1 MRRRRK
7 ATRSNSV
14 ALDKGAAPKTVSLFI
29 PMSLAAEDID
39 VDVKNGT
46 LRNVSFISRGPAIGH
61 KAWVGDEL
69 LQLVVDDTT
78 LQQAFDSLK
87 PKTKG
92 VKSRVGHPLF
102 EDGILSRIGRSS
114 VKMLDLKAGKVRGD
128 LKLGDYSKS
137 TPKGDLW
144 TYVLGLTQEEGD
156 DVGLSIIFEPAPSE
170 KTTTADGFSVVA
182 ARVRNVL
189 AVDLVDDPAANP
201 DGLFSRG
208 DEPAD
213 GPEID
218 ARRRREPTGE
228 SLMNPELKKHL
239 IEKCGLKADAT
250 DAEAL
255 AFMFELPAEKR
266 AEATALLSKP
276 VEPEP
281 KPEVPT
287 PTPDAPAPPVNAS
300 AERRLERQRV
310 ASITTLAAEYGL
322 PEKWATAQ
330 IDGEVSFADA
340 RIAALESYAKAH
352 QPVSVSVGSDLNV
365 DTLGL
370 GMADA
375 LCSRAGIPIFDR
387 GKTVENVRRWGRRG
401 YAKAKP
407 GESALALRDP
417 HPRAQEFGHMSL
429 LDIGRTWLR
438 SLGVPGVDG
447 MSRTAV
453 ATYMLSAQ
461 ARFKDFR
468 NLTMFVQS
476 TADFDFILADVL
488 GKSLLAAYVEAPRTW
503 PVWTRRQTAP
513 DFKSL
518 KFIKLSTS
526 PDLAVIPESGEM
538 TFGVLEGEQETVALA
553 KYGVA
558 LKLTL
563 EAIVND
569 DMNAFDRIPMLHG
582 NAAARLEDDTV
593 WAILTAN
600 PTMADGVALFH
611 ATHAN
616 LASGVGEVGAPSVA
630 LLDVANAS
638 FRLQTAFAP
647 TGETGPILNLR
658 PATIMV
664 PAALDGTT
672 AQLLRSVTDPTATAA
687 GVANRWAGNVLT
699 QVTEGRLDGSSSTG
713 WYMAADPNQ
722 VDTVVVVFLEG
733 EEVPVLAD
741 ETAFGTGDKKYGI
754 RHTVAAKAV
763 DHRGLYLNP
772 GV

>member
-14 ALDKGAAPKTVSLFI
+14 ALDKGAAPKTVSLFV
-29 PMSLAAEDID
+29 PMSLAAEAVD
-39 VDVKNGT
+39 VDVENGI

-61 KAWVGDEL
+61 AMD
-69 LQLVVDDTT
+69 VDDTT
-78 LQQAFDSLK
+78 LQQVFDSLK
-87 PKTKG
+87 PKIKG
-92 VKSRVGHPLF
+92 VKTRLSHPFL
-102 EDGILSRIGRSS
+102 EDGIVARLGRAN
-114 VKMLDLKAGKVRGD
+114 VKAIDLKAGKVRGD
-128 LKLGDYSKS
+128 INLGDYSKT

-144 TYVLGLTQEEGD
+144 TYVLGLAKED
-156 DVGLSIIFEPAPSE
+156 SDSIGLSIVFEPLPSE
-170 KTTTADGFSVVA
+170 ARTDDKGNSLNPA
-182 ARVRNVL
+182 ARVRDVL

-213 GPEID
+213 GLEID
-218 ARRRREPTGE
+218 AGTEPEPTGE

-266 AEATALLSKP
+266 TEATALLSKP

-281 KPEVPT
+281 KPEPAPKVPA
-287 PTPDAPAPPVNAS
+287 PPEPAPPVNAA
-300 AERRLERQRV
+300 AERKLERERV
-310 ASITTLAAEYGL
+310 ASITTLAVEYGL
-322 PEKWATAQ
+322 PETWAKERV
-330 IDGEVSFADA
+330 DGEVSFADA
-340 RIAALESYAKAH
+340 RLAALESYAKAH
-352 QPVSVSVGSDLNV
+352 KPVSVSVGSDLNV

-401 YAKAKP
+401 YAQAKP

-476 TADFDFILADVL
+476 TSDFDFILADVL

-503 PVWTRRQTAP
+503 PVWTRRTTAP

-526 PDLAVIPESGEM
+526 PDLAVIPEGGEM
-538 TFGVLEGEQETVALA
+538 TFGVLEDEQETVALA
-553 KYGVA
+553 KYGKA

-569 DMNAFDRIPMLHG
+569 DLSAFDRIPMLHG

-616 LASGVGEVGAPSVA
+616 LAAGVGVVGAPSVA
-630 LLDVANAS
+630 TLDIANAS

-672 AQLLRSVTDPTATAA
+672 AQLLRSVTDPTATAS

-713 WYMAADPNQ
+713 WYMATDPNQ
-722 VDTVVVVFLEG
+722 CDTVVVVFLEG

-741 ETAFGTGDKKYGI
+741 ETVFGTGDKKYGI